1 MTCRLRAVASCS
13 LLHCGQIMQSHSYA
27 VEDRLFLGHA
37 GGSVSTS
44 VIITARAGLQSE
56 VGLSRSSYPESQ

>member
-1 MTCRLRAVASCS
+1 MTCRLRAIASCS

-37 GGSVSTS
+37 
-44 VIITARAGLQSE
+44 
-56 VGLSRSSYPESQ
+56 SSYTNSFPFAFLSLLSVFPSCYWHIRTSG